1 MSFRILFNPAISC
14 CFSGGGGGVYIAITL
29 SICLSLH
36 TCKHRKEGGPG
47 LEEHQ
52 GRLLKGDYSREIIQG
67 RLSFAQYWLY
77 PLWFDSQ
84 F

>member
-1 MSFRILFNPAISC
+1 MGLLCHLGFCLTLRTVVVFRV
-14 CFSGGGGGVYIAITL
+14 GEGGVYIAITL

-52 GRLLKGDYSREIIQG
+52 GRLLKGDYSREIVICAV
-67 RLSFAQYWLY
+67 LVVS
-77 PLWFDSQ
+77 SVV
-84 F
+84 